1 MVIHAL
7 QNADAGSLRDLE
19 LKSVFSQIWP
29 ILGDCDIST
38 LTEFGSELT
47 LFELLEE
54 TVTLELNSVAPVAGE
69 SPKQIREI
77 LRRSRG
83 RFREDWLS
91 HEFRY
96 DGRRA
101 KEIAGAM
108 ELVGYLR
115 RDTGREQRNNSP
127 FPWYSTTNAGRDLTR
142 ASAARR
148 ITRETATTALSEFVK
163 RVQLVN
169 SNRNYLYSVR
179 CVAVFGSFIQGGDR
193 LGDVDVAVDLKS
205 RVVFDDEHKWVELFQ
220 KRARDSGRSFSSFE
234 DELFWPRRE
243 VLLALKSRKRSISI
257 QSWCSFL
264 EMEKTKNFRYKVLLG
279 DTNEIRRELNSI
291 RRKQQRESSVER
303 LEDGS
308 L

>member
-1 MVIHAL
+1 M
-7 QNADAGSLRDLE
+7 
-19 LKSVFSQIWP
+19 
-29 ILGDCDIST
+29 T
-38 LTEFGSELT
+38 LD
-47 LFELLEE
+47 
-54 TVTLELNSVAPVAGE
+54 LNSIAPVAGE

-91 HEFRY
+91 HMFGY
-96 DGRRA
+96 DRRRA
-101 KEIAGAM
+101 KEIARAM

-115 RDTGREQRNNSP
+115 RDTGREQRNNSS

-142 ASAARR
+142 ASASKR

-179 CVAVFGSFIQGGDR
+179 RVAVFGSFLQDGDR

-205 RVVFDDEHKWVELFQ
+205 RVAFDREHKWVELFQ
-220 KRARDSGRSFSSFE
+220 QRARDSGRGFSSFE

-243 VLLALKSRKRSISI
+243 VLLALKLRKRSISI
-257 QSWCSFL
+257 QSWCSFV
-264 EMEKTKNFRYKVLLG
+264 EMEKTKNFRYRVLLG
-279 DTNEIRRELNSI
+279 DTNEIRRELSSI
-291 RRKQQRESSVER
+291 RRKQQRESSEER
-303 LEDGS
+303 PEDGS